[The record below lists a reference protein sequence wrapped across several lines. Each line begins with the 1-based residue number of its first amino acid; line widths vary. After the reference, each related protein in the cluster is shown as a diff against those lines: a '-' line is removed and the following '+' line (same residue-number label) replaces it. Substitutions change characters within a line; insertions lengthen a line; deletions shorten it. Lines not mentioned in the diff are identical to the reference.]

1 MAEFFV
7 TSATLEAKASE
18 LETFNNNLKELI
30 DQLGTNEEALS
41 GMWEGEARNAFHSA
55 FGRDKNQVYAFYNAI
70 ASYVNALRTI
80 AKEYNKAE
88 ATNVQTATRRTY

>member
-7 TSATLEAKASE
+7 TSATLEAKAAE
-18 LETFNNNLKELI
+18 LETFNNDLKTLI

-41 GMWEGEARNAFHSA
+41 GMWEGEARNAFHAA

-80 AKEYNKAE
+80 AKEYNRAE
-88 ATNVQTATRRTY
+88 AANVETASRRTY

>member
-1 MAEFFV
+1 MAEIYV
-7 TSATLEAKASE
+7 TSATLEAKATE
-18 LETFNNNLKELI
+18 LETFNNDLKTLI
-30 DQLGTNEEALS
+30 DKLGADEEALS
-41 GMWEGEARNAFHSA
+41 GMWEGDARNAFHAA

-88 ATNVQTATRRTY
+88 ATNVQTATQRKY

>member
-7 TSATLEAKASE
+7 TSATLEAKAAE
-18 LETFNNNLKELI
+18 LESFNNDLKNLI
-30 DQLGTNEEALS
+30 DQLGNNEEALS
-41 GMWEGEARNAFHSA
+41 GMWEGDARNAFHAA